1 MALTAMA
8 VLEKDAFQFS
18 AADLHNTYQHLRDLL
33 SEEFNP
39 DPVHPPAFIVRKTV
53 KAFIDDAIIVP
64 HPMMPD
70 TYNLS
75 SEGFRKLVFFAGLY
89 RTFSG
94 VLPHRA
100 GVFFEKPP

>member
-75 SEGFRKLVFFAGLY
+75 SEGFRKLVFFAGYIEPFLESY
-89 RTFSG
+89 RTAL
-94 VLPHRA
+94 VY
-100 GVFFEKPP
+100 FFEKPP